1 MGVEVR
7 VTLGVGVGW
16 GNNIDFLLTK
26 FHPVLAVFAVD
37 FIYKYAPES
46 SLLKRPISLN
56 TLR

>member
-1 MGVEVR
+1 MR